1 MSDTIL
7 SAGLEDGKPCGHPGC
22 LNHVSHPCEGCGRI
36 GGREMEHT
44 ARAEDDPSKL
54 DKAACIAATIC
65 AHGYLQN
72 TEDEGR
78 VAHVIRQSL
87 TRPEPQ
93 ADDVETIAE
102 GDEEA
107 GEANLRNSYARTK
120 AMHSKNYASVGDADW
135 DAAVLVD
142 EIDRL
147 RAALARLPA
156 PVDVHAK
163 AEAVVRDFCFGTK
176 RLYEDERKELSR
188 LLVEQFS
195 RKG

>member
-1 MSDTIL
+1 MTRKDKIDKARLEVNKIDSAIEELDVKRTEAFDAYATALDT
-7 SAGLEDGKPCGHPGC
+7 A
-22 LNHVSHPCEGCGRI
+22 
-36 GGREMEHT
+36 T
-44 ARAEDDPSKL
+44 DDP
-54 DKAACIAATIC
+54 
-65 AHGYLQN
+65 
-72 TEDEGR
+72 
-78 VAHVIRQSL
+78 
-87 TRPEPQ
+87 EPK

-107 GEANLRNSYARTK
+107 GEANLRNSYARAK

-135 DAAVLVD
+135 DAAVLAD

-147 RAALARLPA
+147 RAAPTRLSA
-156 PVDVHAK
+156 PVDVQAR

-188 LLVEQFS
+188 LIVEQFT